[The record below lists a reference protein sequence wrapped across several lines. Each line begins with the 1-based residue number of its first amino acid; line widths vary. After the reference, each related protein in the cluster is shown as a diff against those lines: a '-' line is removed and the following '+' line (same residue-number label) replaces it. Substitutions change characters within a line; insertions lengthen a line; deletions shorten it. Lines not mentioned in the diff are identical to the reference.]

1 MTMIKSIPP
10 HTHTPHA
17 SVVLFD
23 EFFETGKEEEL
34 SPFLTDSSKS
44 LSINLPLRAAL
55 FSAILLVIAYLCMF
69 LAYPVP
75 LQHLLLLFIYILA
88 GIPALIDSI
97 EDLVSFQV
105 NIDVLMTLAAFGS
118 VLIGSPFEGA
128 LLLVLFSISGAMEE
142 AVTRKAKASIKS
154 LHKLSPTRANVIGDD
169 GIAIEKAI
177 QEVPIHAKIL
187 IKAGQTVPLDGK
199 ILEGTSSLNFVHLT
213 GESLPVTKAPGDQI
227 PAGALNIDGAL
238 VVEVTHTSQDST
250 LARIIR
256 LVTDAQEAKP
266 TLQRFFDK
274 VSQRYASAIISL
286 SLLFALSFPALLGIP
301 FSGHEGSIYRALAFL
316 IAASPCALIIAIPIA
331 YLSAIGS
338 CARNGIVLKGGII
351 LDALATCKTIAF
363 DKTGTLTTGEL
374 LCLGFEPLHPEQ
386 DHNKEEALKIAFA
399 LEQNAVHPIA
409 KAITQYAIDQG
420 ETPAAI
426 EQFLSIPGFG
436 LEATCKGK
444 KIYLGKPDFIESKL
458 PEEEAR
464 VLKEKVEEL
473 RRKGELLALLLIEK
487 TLYLFRFQDSI
498 RKEVKKTLENLK
510 SRGYTLLMLTG
521 DHPESAHRIAKEIG
535 IDEVHANLKP
545 EDKLEIVASRS
556 LKEGLAM
563 VGDGVNDAPALA
575 RATVGISMGKVGS
588 SSAIEAADIVLLND
602 NIEKLD
608 WLTQKA
614 KMTRVIV
621 KQNLFLSTCAII
633 IASTPALAGI
643 IPLWLAV
650 VMHEGGTVIV
660 GLNGLRLLKS

>member
-1 MTMIKSIPP
+1 MTIQNPIPP
-10 HTHTPHA
+10 HARTPQA

-34 SPFLTDSSKS
+34 SPFITDSSKS

-55 FSAILLVIAYLCMF
+55 FSAVLLVFAYVCMF
-69 LAYPVP
+69 LSYPIP

-88 GIPALIDSI
+88 GIPALIESI
-97 EDLVSFQV
+97 EDLASFQV

-118 VLIGSPFEGA
+118 ILIGSPFEGA

-154 LHKLSPTRANVIGDD
+154 LHKLSPTRANVIGED
-169 GIAIEKAI
+169 GIALEKAI
-177 QEVPIHAKIL
+177 QEVPVYAKIL

-213 GESLPVTKAPGDQI
+213 GESLPVTKKPGDQI

-256 LVTDAQEAKP
+256 LVTEAQEAKP

-274 VSQRYASAIISL
+274 VSQRYASSIISL

-301 FSGHEGSIYRALAFL
+301 FLGHEGSIYRALTFL

-338 CARNGIVLKGGII
+338 CARNGIVLKGGIT

-374 LCLGFEPLHPEQ
+374 HCLGFEPLHPELA
-386 DHNKEEALKIAFA
+386 HNKDEALKIAFA

-409 KAITQYAIDQG
+409 KAITLYAIEKG
-420 ETPAAI
+420 ETPAPI
-426 EQFLSIPGFG
+426 EQFLSIPGYG
-436 LEATCKGK
+436 LEATFKGK

-458 PEEEAR
+458 PEKEALL
-464 VLKEKVEEL
+464 LKEKVETL
-473 RRKGELLALLLIEK
+473 RKKGELLALLLIEN

-498 RKEVKKTLENLK
+498 RKEIKKTLTNLK
-510 SRGYTLLMLTG
+510 SRGYKLLMLTG

-535 IDEVHANLKP
+535 IDEVYADLKP

-556 LKEGLAM
+556 AQEGLVM
-563 VGDGVNDAPALA
+563 IGDGVNDAPALA

-602 NIEKLD
+602 NIDKLD
-608 WLTQKA
+608 WLTHKA
-614 KMTRVIV
+614 KMTKIIV

-660 GLNGLRLLKS
+660 GLNGLRLLRN

>member
-1 MTMIKSIPP
+1 MTIQNPTPS
-10 HTHTPHA
+10 HTRTHQA

-34 SPFLTDSSKS
+34 SPFITDSSKS

-55 FSAILLVIAYLCMF
+55 FSSVLLILAYVCMF
-69 LAYPVP
+69 LSYPIP

-88 GIPALIDSI
+88 GIPALIESI
-97 EDLVSFQV
+97 EDLASFQV

-118 VLIGSPFEGA
+118 ILIGSPFEGA

-154 LHKLSPTRANVIGDD
+154 LHKLSPTRANVIGED
-169 GIAIEKAI
+169 GIALEKAI
-177 QEVPIHAKIL
+177 QEVPVYAKIL

-199 ILEGTSSLNFVHLT
+199 ILEGISSLNFVHLT
-213 GESLPVTKAPGDQI
+213 GESLPVTKKPGDQI

-256 LVTDAQEAKP
+256 LVTEAQEAKP

-274 VSQRYASAIISL
+274 VSQRYASSIISL

-301 FSGHEGSIYRALAFL
+301 FLGHEGSIYRALTFL

-338 CARNGIVLKGGII
+338 CARNGIVLKGGIT

-374 LCLGFEPLHPEQ
+374 HCLGFEPLHPELA
-386 DHNKEEALKIAFA
+386 HNKDEALKIAFA

-409 KAITQYAIDQG
+409 KAITLYAIEKG
-420 ETPAAI
+420 ETPAPI
-426 EQFLSIPGFG
+426 EQFLSIPGYG
-436 LEATCKGK
+436 LEATFKGK

-458 PEEEAR
+458 PEKEALL
-464 VLKEKVEEL
+464 LKEKVETL
-473 RRKGELLALLLIEK
+473 RKKGELLALLLIEN

-498 RKEVKKTLENLK
+498 RKEIKKTLTNLK
-510 SRGYTLLMLTG
+510 SRGYKLLMLTG

-535 IDEVHANLKP
+535 IDEVYADLKP

-556 LKEGLAM
+556 AQEGLAM
-563 VGDGVNDAPALA
+563 IGDGVNDAPALA

-602 NIEKLD
+602 NIDKLD
-608 WLTQKA
+608 WLTHKA
-614 KMTRVIV
+614 KMTKIIV

-660 GLNGLRLLKS
+660 GLNGLRLLRN